1 MKLGSERASGF
12 WTPLPPSLDAVIRR
26 LDTLSLEPQ
35 FALQRQRAL
44 SRALQPYLKDGMGRI
59 VPPLPQETELA
70 SQFLFFDFYPDD
82 GQLSLVEQLR
92 DVVSEH
98 IPEEE
103 RAWLDPLKHS
113 AMDLFEL
120 ISWDTTVGRVT
131 VRSLGDGATVYLP
144 GGDFLKDVAP
154 GSGLVTRAISSPTG
168 EPAAGVWGGC
178 GLILSPEDATTVM
191 ETVTEWRR
199 ELEIE
204 TGSFSLGEWREFT
217 KRYGYL
223 LLWAFAQLRM
233 DTLVDAVVHVR
244 YLCPNGQPYLYAVAL
259 YDHFNRGLCA
269 DQLASWSELV
279 PEEPAERTEPWATA
293 TQVPRASRWVQLEQ
307 GASGMETVV
316 RITLTSSQ
324 LIVECDRPERL
335 DRLKH
340 ALAASLGF
348 SVRFRDETIE
358 PPARKLSVEDLM
370 AGDRPVVLVTPE
382 EDRQMLSRFLE
393 RAYLEWADQ
402 PHPALKGQTPRH
414 AAALPSMRKT
424 VEALIDEM
432 SVYDLGRW
440 RTGLPAFEANRLRAQ
455 VGLEEVRE

>member
-12 WTPLPPSLDAVIRR
+12 WTPLPPSLDAVITR
-26 LDTLSLEPQ
+26 LEALSLKPH
-35 FALQRQRAL
+35 FSLQRQRAL
-44 SRALQPYLKDGMGRI
+44 SRALQPYLKGGMGRVVI
-59 VPPLPQETELA
+59 PLPQETELA
-70 SQFLFFDFYPDD
+70 SQFLFCDFYPDD

-120 ISWDTTVGRVT
+120 VSLETTTGQVA
-131 VRSLGDGATVYLP
+131 VRSLGDGRTIHLP
-144 GGDFLKDVAP
+144 AGDFMKDVAP
-154 GSGLVTRAISSPTG
+154 GSGLLTRAISSPKG
-168 EPAAGVWGGC
+168 EPGAAMWGGC
-178 GLILSPEDATTVM
+178 GLILLPDDAVTVM
-191 ETVTEWRR
+191 EMVTEWRR

-204 TGSFSLGEWREFT
+204 TGSFALGEWREFA

-233 DTLVDAVVHVR
+233 DALMDAVVHIR
-244 YLCPNGQPYLYAVAL
+244 YRCPDGQPYLYAVAL
-259 YDHFNRGLCA
+259 YDHSSRRLCA
-269 DQLASWSELV
+269 EQLARMSELV
-279 PEEPAERTEPWATA
+279 PEEPVERTKQSATG
-293 TQVPRASRWVQLEQ
+293 TRVPVASVWVQRER
-307 GASGMETVV
+307 GASGPETVV

-324 LIVECDRPERL
+324 LIVECDSPERL

-340 ALAASLGF
+340 ELASSLGF
-348 SVRFRDETIE
+348 SLRFRDETVE

-370 AGDRPVVLVTPE
+370 VGDRPVVVTLD

-414 AAALPSMRKT
+414 AATLPSMRQT

-432 SVYDLGRW
+432 SAYDLGRW
-440 RTGLPAFEANRLRAQ
+440 RTGLPAFEYNQLRAH
-455 VGLEEVRE
+455 VGLEEIAE